1 MTNKTGI
8 KNVLSPDQRRGLA
21 ERAAFLVEQNE
32 GAYLLLAEEAGV
44 SLDTVYKLR
53 RKALSVD
60 AEAVAIAEAAVAEA
74 RREHEWRRRVFEMKE
89 G

>member
-8 KNVLSPDQRRGLA
+8 KNVLSPDQRRELA
-21 ERAAFLVEQNE
+21 ERAAFLVPQNE

-53 RKALSVD
+53 RKALG
-60 AEAVAIAEAAVAEA
+60 VAEA
-74 RREHEWRRRVFEMKE
+74 DVGEARRDYEWKRRMWEMNE
-89 G
+89 NGGG